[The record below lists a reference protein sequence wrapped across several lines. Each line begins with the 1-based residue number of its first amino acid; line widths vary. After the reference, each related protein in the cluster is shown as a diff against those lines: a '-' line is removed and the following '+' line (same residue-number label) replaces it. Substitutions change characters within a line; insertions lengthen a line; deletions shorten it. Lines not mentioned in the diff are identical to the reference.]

1 MDGNVCRV
9 ETDNGIPALVDIG
22 RIWKLMLQAPVV
34 GNEDHSTMKRNAMF
48 TAVLPL
54 AIMAAGCSENTQNN
68 AELAAERAAADAAD
82 NAEVLG
88 EELRKGAIVAADK
101 VSEGAA
107 SLRDDLTEGEASD
120 TDPSDGQLD
129 GTD

>member
-1 MDGNVCRV
+1 MGER
-9 ETDNGIPALVDIG
+9 
-22 RIWKLMLQAPVV
+22 LM
-34 GNEDHSTMKRNAMF
+34 S
-48 TAVLPL
+48 
-54 AIMAAGCSENTQNN
+54 
-68 AELAAERAAADAAD
+68 ERAAADAAD
-82 NAEVLG
+82 NAEVVG